1 MCLDKESCLYLLF
14 LVFVEEELDDE
25 EVYKMAAIMSSSGG
39 LEAMLSR

>member
-1 MCLDKESCLYLLF
+1 MF